1 MVVRTGTNDQ
11 SHYLFK
17 QGGKSVQTFDEWL
30 ADCPIPFTQT
40 RDDGDTMT
48 FTFEV
53 GKLEEDKSC

>member
-1 MVVRTGTNDQ
+1 MRTGTNDQ

-17 QGGKSVQTFDEWL
+17 QGGKSVQAFDEWL
-30 ADCPIPFTQT
+30 ANCPIPFTQT